1 VLRTVNRIL
10 RASLAQTDTKKADKY
25 AKLAEKY
32 AKLGKAAKQYRRKQS
47 DYDPDWAQKLNSL
60 STSRHLSTRNI
71 SSKSLHAFLSN
82 LAHKQTDRQTKVGMW
97 AKTYTSSFVRGKLA
111 CE

>member
-1 VLRTVNRIL
+1 MLRTVIRIL

-47 DYDPDWAQKLNSL
+47 DYDPDWAQKLKSVHVP
-60 STSRHLSTRNI
+60 TSVDTQHFI
-71 SSKSLHAFLSN
+71 QI
-82 LAHKQTDRQTKVGMW
+82 LARI
-97 AKTYTSSFVRGKLA
+97 F
-111 CE
+111 E